1 MKEKTL
7 EIFYIFFLYVNIFL
21 IPIARQQQTYF
32 PGQYSPEDLF
42 LKNIESEPNEYLYKA
57 GYYSK
62 SAITNNYNNAQGIIL
77 LHDNSV
83 RTFNLNILFVVF
95 TRYRY

>member
-21 IPIARQQQTYF
+21 IPSTKQQPPYL
-32 PGQYSPEDLF
+32 PGQYLSDLF
-42 LKNIESEPNEYLYKA
+42 LPGDEPNEYLYKA

-62 SAITNNYNNAQGIIL
+62 SAVINNYYNAQGILIS
-77 LHDNSV
+77 HDNSV
-83 RTFNLNILFVVF
+83 RIFNLNILFVVCNK
-95 TRYRY
+95 

>member
-1 MKEKTL
+1 MKDKAL

-21 IPIARQQQTYF
+21 IPTTKQQTYL
-32 PGQYSPEDLF
+32 PGQYNENDLF
-42 LKNIESEPNEYLYKA
+42 LKANEPNEYLYKA

-62 SAITNNYNNAQGIIL
+62 SAITNNYYNAQGIIL

-83 RTFNLNILFVVF
+83 RTFNLKILFVVF
-95 TRYRY
+95 TS